1 MDIPKKLR
9 EEIWQ
14 YCMANNISNIDEF
27 INKMLVNGF
36 NTEKYGNAPFSY
48 NSEPEVIEKE
58 VIKEVEKIVEKEV
71 IKEVPVEVIKE
82 VEKVVEKRVEV
93 PVEVIKEVPVDKI
106 VEKEVIKEIV
116 VIKEVPVEVIK
127 EVEKIVEKE
136 VYVTDDETIT
146 DLTHKI
152 TDLEDK
158 LELEIKTSNTQVE
171 INKELDEVN
180 NNLLDELEKKKKE
193 LDEAIEDW
201 GVDVTTLTSN
211 LESTIE
217 DKNKIVSD
225 YNGKVDT
232 LNRKITD
239 LTKEVSQLEKGL
251 EDKKTDDKYK
261 KFWEDEIEVHDKT
274 KEEINVLKE
283 IINQLKGNT
292 IKDDDI
298 YGSDEKGWWSGGS
311 NLMGKK

>member
-1 MDIPKKLR
+1 MEIPKKLR

-14 YCMANNISNIDEF
+14 YCMTNNISNIDEF

-106 VEKEVIKEIV
+106 VEKEVIKEV
-116 VIKEVPVEVIK
+116 VVEKEVPVEVIK

-146 DLTHKI
+146 DLTNKI
-152 TDLEDK
+152 TDLEEK
-158 LELEIKTSNTQVE
+158 LELEIKTSNAQVE
-171 INKELDEVN
+171 LNKELTEVKNSLFDELDEVRN
-180 NNLLDELEKKKKE
+180 TLKDTISTFDEDRKSYSILNEENEWEIKILNKQILDLVEK
-193 LDEAIEDW
+193 
-201 GVDVTTLTSN
+201 
-211 LESTIE
+211 
-217 DKNKIVSD
+217 
-225 YNGKVDT
+225 
-232 LNRKITD
+232 
-239 LTKEVSQLEKGL
+239 TKQLEKDL

-261 KFWEDEIEVHDKT
+261 KFWEDEIEAHDKT

-283 IINQLKGNT
+283 TINQLKGNT
-292 IKDDDI
+292 NKDDDI

-311 NLMGKK
+311 NLIGKK

>member
-1 MDIPKKLR
+1 MEIPKKLR

-14 YCMANNISNIDEF
+14 YCMTNNISNIDEF

-93 PVEVIKEVPVDKI
+93 PVEVIKEVPVDR
-106 VEKEVIKEIV
+106 
-116 VIKEVPVEVIK
+116 
-127 EVEKIVEKE
+127 IVEKE

-146 DLTHKI
+146 NLTNKI
-152 TDLEDK
+152 TDLEEK
-158 LELEIKTSNTQVE
+158 LELEIKTSNAQVE
-171 INKELDEVN
+171 INKELVEVKN
-180 NNLLDELEKKKKE
+180 SLFDE
-193 LDEAIEDW
+193 LDEVRNTLKDTISTFDEDRKSFSI
-201 GVDVTTLTSN
+201 LN
-211 LESTIE
+211 EENEREIKIL
-217 DKNKIVSD
+217 NKQI
-225 YNGKVDT
+225 
-232 LNRKITD
+232 LD
-239 LTKEVSQLEKGL
+239 LVEKTKQLEKDL
-251 EDKKTDDKYK
+251 EKKTDDKYK
-261 KFWEDEIEVHDKT
+261 KFWEDEIESHDKT
-274 KEEINVLKE
+274 KEEIKQLKE
-283 IINQLKGNT
+283 TINQLKGNT